1 MNNKSKKAANK
12 KMIETISNN
21 KDFYR
26 EQLKNFK
33 ELLKNEDWSYGD
45 KEDYEE
51 MIRIIETGLK

>member
-1 MNNKSKKAANK
+1 MNNKSKKTANK